1 MFLLPLGSSCS
12 ACLGILLLSILCK
25 CCNNISWYFC
35 MSRPVFCTPS
45 LSLTYWS
52 LSQFNFSVPNKCL
65 KNFMCDA
72 SSLCSSLFFSTQASL
87 TNLMAALAVILWILK
102 FVSLVICIPKCLFIM
117 PFCLLYIC
125 SLSSESLYSL
135 IYGIL
140 GFENLLIPV
149 R

>member
-1 MFLLPLGSSCS
+1 
-12 ACLGILLLSILCK
+12 
-25 CCNNISWYFC
+25 
-35 MSRPVFCTPS
+35 
-45 LSLTYWS
+45 
-52 LSQFNFSVPNKCL
+52 
-65 KNFMCDA
+65 MCDA